1 MRHLLVLPVLCTALA
16 ACATPGAP
24 PGPQAF
30 TLEPGQR
37 VEAAPGVTL
46 AFDSVDDSRCP
57 PGVRCVWAGRL
68 IYRFSIGRAGGSLET
83 FSLSPGEPGATPAAL
98 AGRRVV
104 LDESSVPAPAAQGA
118 VAHHRIRLTLLPA

>member
-16 ACATPGAP
+16 ACATPAAP
-24 PGPQAF
+24 RGPQAF
-30 TLEPGQR
+30 TLAPGQR

-46 AFDSVDDSRCP
+46 VFDSVDDSRCP
-57 PGVRCVWAGRL
+57 PGVRCVWTGRL
-68 IYRFSIGRAGGSLET
+68 VYRFSIGRAGSTVET
-83 FSLSPGEPGATPAAL
+83 FTLSPGEPGATPAVL

-118 VAHHRIRLTLLPA
+118 VVHHHIRLTLPPA